1 MLLTLRCRRQCSLV
15 KRQTQPTSP
24 DLLIGLDRA
33 WEENE
38 ERTQPGTLVP
48 SAQRGGLQRSFC
60 SCISSPLGPLP
71 MTGQDKE
78 PGVEGTH
85 PAAAGLAPEMLTEK
99 PQSSCWP
106 ASSRTGRPAGT
117 QAQLRA
123 LVRGQLISA
132 AAERI

>member
-1 MLLTLRCRRQCSLV
+1 MKSAPSWAPLYPQLREVVS
-15 KRQTQPTSP
+15 K
-24 DLLIGLDRA
+24 D
-33 WEENE
+33 
-38 ERTQPGTLVP
+38 P
-48 SAQRGGLQRSFC
+48 SAPV
-60 SCISSPLGPLP
+60 ISSPLGPRP
-71 MTGQDKE
+71 MMGQDKE

-85 PAAAGLAPEMLTEK
+85 PAPAGLAPEMLTEK

-123 LVRGQLISA
+123 LVGGQLISA

>member
-1 MLLTLRCRRQCSLV
+1 
-15 KRQTQPTSP
+15 
-24 DLLIGLDRA
+24 
-33 WEENE
+33 
-38 ERTQPGTLVP
+38 
-48 SAQRGGLQRSFC
+48 
-60 SCISSPLGPLP
+60 

-85 PAAAGLAPEMLTEK
+85 PAATGLAPEMLTEK